1 MFGKSSC
8 WLSVVLF
15 LGIAGASTAQNID
28 PALVGWWTF
37 DEGSGN
43 VARELSGKSVAGTLD
58 GSPTWGFEGEH
69 RGILLLDGTLDAWEY
84 VFIDGKFNLPV
95 YAITLWFRVDGPT
108 GALQDVLS
116 AYAPGVVHGIL
127 LEVRAD
133 GVLRYLH
140 RYPLGTGGG
149 TDLRTT
155 SIYDYGLW
163 YHAAMVKAENK
174 ITLYI
179 NGEEVGSAGD
189 TSEFNPGDTFGIAL
203 GILDHERAGDDK
215 RLLFGA
221 IDDVRIYDRPMSA
234 AEIQE
239 AMKLEVWPYAYGPSP
254 ADGALLT
261 STWVNLGWAPGGLAT
276 SHDVYLGDNFDD
288 VNDGTGDTFRGSQ
301 TTTSLIAGF
310 MGFPFP
316 DGLVPGTTYYWRV
329 DGVDDLNPDSPWK
342 GSVWG
347 FLVPPKK
354 AYEPVPT
361 KGSKFIDANVQ
372 LSWTPGFGAKLHTAY
387 FGDNFDDVDNAAGG
401 AAQGV
406 TTFAPGALEPGKTYY
421 WRVDEFDALTTHKGD
436 VWSFTVAGAGGGVK
450 GQYYQGLNL
459 NTLLLTRTD
468 PQINFNWGAAPDPL
482 VGEDNFSVRW
492 SGEVEAAFTE
502 TYTFYTN
509 SADGARLWIDG
520 IQLVNNWTDHDNTEN
535 SGNMDLVAGQIYS
548 VQMEH
553 YDSGGTA
560 VAELRWSSPRTP
572 KQLIPQAA
580 LSLPVRARNPQP
592 LNGIV
597 GIKLIDTLD
606 WMAGDHAASHD
617 VYFGADREAVQ
628 NADKSSPEYKGAKM
642 LGDEGHDPGKL
653 AWDTT
658 YYWRVDEVNDANPDS
673 PWVGTIWSFS
683 TGDFLLLEDFEDY
696 NDYPPDEIWNTWID
710 GFGTTTN
717 GSTAGY
723 PDPVFTAG
731 EHYVETVVVH
741 GGAQTMP
748 LFYDNNLKYSEVT
761 ATLVYPTEWTE
772 EGVGNLSLWIRGDS
786 ANAIERLYVAVNGA
800 AVYHDD
806 PAVAQTT
813 IWTEWVIPLQAFA
826 DQGVDLTNVNTIS
839 IGLGDKN
846 NVAVG
851 GSGVMYIDD
860 LRLYQP

>member
-1 MFGKSSC
+1 M
-8 WLSVVLF
+8 LTLILVLG
-15 LGIAGASTAQNID
+15 LVRTSTAQNID

-37 DEGSGN
+37 DEGAGN
-43 VARELSGKSVAGTLD
+43 VAGDLSGKSVDAVAT
-58 GSPTWGFEGEH
+58 GSVSWGQEGQH
-69 RGILLLDGTLDAWEY
+69 RGVLLLDGTLDEWEY
-84 VFIDGKFNLPV
+84 VFIDGEFNLPV
-95 YAITLWFRVDGPT
+95 YTISFWFRVDGGS
-108 GALQDVLS
+108 GARDILS
-116 AYAPGVVHGIL
+116 AYAPGVDHGIL
-127 LEVRAD
+127 LELQGD
-133 GVLRYLH
+133 GQLRYLH
-140 RYPLGTGGG
+140 RYPLGLGGG
-149 TDLRTT
+149 SNIRVSTAT
-155 SIYDYGLW
+155 YDDNTW
-163 YHAAMVKAENK
+163 RHIAMVKAENK
-174 ITLYI
+174 IVLYI
-179 NGEEVGSAGD
+179 NGEEVGSTGD

-203 GILDHERAGDDK
+203 GILDHERASTDK
-215 RLLFGA
+215 RLLPGA

-239 AMKLEVWPYAYGPSP
+239 TMELEVWPYAYGPSP

-261 STWVNLGWAPGGLAT
+261 STWVNLGWSPGGLAT

-288 VNDGTGDTFRGSQ
+288 VNDGTGEAFRGNQ
-301 TTTSLIAGF
+301 TGTSFIAGF
-310 MGFPFP
+310 PGFALP
-316 DGLVPGTTYYWRV
+316 DGLVPGTRYYWRI

-342 GSVWG
+342 GSVWS

-361 KGSKFIDANVQ
+361 EGSKFVDANVQ
-372 LSWTPGFGAKLHTAY
+372 LSWTAGFDAKLHTVY
-387 FGDNFDDVDNAAGG
+387 FGDNFDDIDNAAGG

-421 WRVDEFDALTTHKGD
+421 WRVDEFDVATTHKGD

-450 GQYYQGLNL
+450 GEYYQGQNL
-459 NTLLLTRTD
+459 NTLALTRTD
-468 PQINFNWGAAPDPL
+468 PQIDFNWSGAPDPAIS
-482 VGEDNFSVRW
+482 EDGFSVRW
-492 SGEVEAAFTE
+492 SGELEAAFTE

-509 SADGARLWIDG
+509 SADGVRLWIDG

-548 VQMEH
+548 LQMEH
-553 YDSGGTA
+553 YDATGAA
-560 VAELRWSSPRTP
+560 VAELLWSSPRTP
-572 KQLIPQAA
+572 KQVIPQAA

-597 GIKLIDTLD
+597 GVKLIDTLD

-617 VYFGADREAVQ
+617 VYFGSDMEAVQ

-642 LGDEGHDPGKL
+642 LGDEGYDPGTL

-658 YYWRVDEVNDANPDS
+658 YYWRVDEVNDTNPDS
-673 PWVGTIWSFS
+673 PWTGTVWSFS
-683 TGDFLLLEDFEDY
+683 AGDFLIVEDFEDY

-723 PDPVFTAG
+723 PDPIFTDG

-741 GGAQTMP
+741 GGDQTMP

-761 ATLVYPTEWTE
+761 ATLVYPTDWTA
-772 EGVGNLSLWIRGDS
+772 EGVGNLSLWIRGESDNV
-786 ANAIERLYVAVNGA
+786 AERLYVAVNGV
-800 AVYHDD
+800 AVYNDD
-806 PAVAQTT
+806 TAVAQTT

-851 GSGVMYIDD
+851 GSGVIYIDD
-860 LRLYQP
+860 LRLYRP